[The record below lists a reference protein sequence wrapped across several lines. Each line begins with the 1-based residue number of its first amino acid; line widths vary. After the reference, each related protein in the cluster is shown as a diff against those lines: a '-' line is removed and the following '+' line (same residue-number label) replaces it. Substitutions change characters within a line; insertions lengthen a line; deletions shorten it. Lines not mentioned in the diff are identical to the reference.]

1 MNKIIRFTVREYI
14 AAVKT
19 KGFIIGLIIAPIM
32 MSGGFIAFLLLKDRV
47 DTTDKNL
54 AVIDHTGVVA
64 EALVEAAAHRNENE
78 ILDEDSGEKVKPAY
92 HIEIIKP
99 GNHNKQEINLELS
112 DRVRRGELH
121 AFLIIGPDVVHP
133 GEVKEGVYIS
143 YYAKNAAVDDVRRW
157 TSWPINNQL
166 RKLRLADAGIKESQ
180 VPELFH
186 WVDVG
191 GLGLVSVDESTG
203 DISDA
208 REATPIEA
216 LIVPIAFMMLMFL
229 MIMMSVPGM
238 LNSVMEE
245 KTQRI
250 AEVMLGSIT
259 PFEFMSAKLLSGIAV
274 SLTSSIVYVVGG
286 LFVLS
291 SMSLQGYV
299 PFHVIPWFFVYMILA
314 IMMFGAMSASLGAT
328 CSEPKDAQSLT
339 FPMILPA
346 IIPMLIYIVVAKEP
360 LSSFSTWMSLIPP
373 FTPMLMTLRMA
384 TPESIP
390 IWQPIVGLI
399 GVILFTTLLV
409 WAGGRIF
416 RVAILMQGTPPKFAN
431 IVKWAIRG

>member
-1 MNKIIRFTVREYI
+1 MHKIILFSIREYL

-19 KGFIIGLIIAPIM
+19 KGFIIGLVIAPIM
-32 MSGGFIAFLLLKDRV
+32 MSGGFLAFILLKDRV
-47 DTTDKNL
+47 DTTDKHI

-64 EALVEAAAHRNENE
+64 EALVKAAALRNETE
-78 ILDEDSGEKVKPAY
+78 LFDKKSGQKIKPAY
-92 HIEIIKP
+92 TIEKIEP
-99 GNHNKQEINLELS
+99 NNLDSRQQNLELS
-112 DRVRRGELH
+112 EKVRNGQLH
-121 AFLIIGPDVVHP
+121 AFMIIGPDIIHP
-133 GEVKEGVYIS
+133 GEEKENVYIS
-143 YYAKNAAVDDVRRW
+143 YYAKNAALDDVRSW
-157 TSWPINNQL
+157 TAWPINNHL
-166 RKLRLADAGIKESQ
+166 RKLRLADAGIEDSQ
-180 VPELFH
+180 VPDLFN
-186 WVDVG
+186 WINVG
-191 GLGLVSVDESTG
+191 GMGLVSVDESTG

-208 REATPIEA
+208 QEATPIEA
-216 LIVPIAFMMLMFL
+216 LVVPIVFMMLMFL
-229 MIMMSVPGM
+229 MIMFSVPAM

-274 SLTSSIVYVVGG
+274 SLTSSAVYVLGG
-286 LFVLS
+286 LFVLT

-299 PFHVIPWFFVYMILA
+299 PFHVIPWFFLYMILA
-314 IMMFGAMSASLGAT
+314 IMMFGAISASLGAT

-346 IIPMLIYIVVAKEP
+346 LIPMFIYIPVAKEP
-360 LSSFSTWMSLIPP
+360 LSHFSTWMSLIPP

-390 IWQPIVGLI
+390 VWQPIVGLI
-399 GVILFTTLLV
+399 GVIMFTVFFV

-416 RVAILMQGTPPKFAN
+416 RVAILMQGTPPKFSN
-431 IVKWAIRG
+431 IIKWAIRG

>member
-1 MNKIIRFTVREYI
+1 MNKIIRFSIREYM

-19 KGFIIGLIIAPIM
+19 KGFIIGLVIAPIM
-32 MSGGFIAFLLLKDRV
+32 MSGGLIGFMLLKDRI
-47 DTTDKNL
+47 DTTDKHI
-54 AVIDHTGVVA
+54 AVIDYTGVVA
-64 EALVEAAAHRNENE
+64 EALVKAAALRNETE
-78 ILDEDSGEKVKPAY
+78 LFDEKSGQKIKPAY
-92 HIEIIKP
+92 TIETIEPIDLDTR
-99 GNHNKQEINLELS
+99 QQNLELS
-112 DRVRRGELH
+112 DKVRNGQLH
-121 AFLIIGPDVVHP
+121 AFMIIGPDIIHP
-133 GEVKEGVYIS
+133 GEEKEGVYIF
-143 YYAKNAAVDDVRRW
+143 YYAKNAALDDVRSW
-157 TSWPINNQL
+157 TAWPINNHL
-166 RKLRLADAGIKESQ
+166 RKLRLADAGIEDSQ
-180 VPELFH
+180 VSDLFD

-191 GLGLVSVDESTG
+191 GMGLVSVDESTG

-216 LIVPIAFMMLMFL
+216 IIVPIVFMMLMFL
-229 MIMMSVPGM
+229 MIMFSVPTM

-259 PFEFMSAKLLSGIAV
+259 PFEFMSAKILSGIAV
-274 SLTSSIVYVVGG
+274 SITSSAVYVLGG
-286 LFVLS
+286 LFVLT

-299 PFHVIPWFFVYMILA
+299 PFHVIPWFFLYMILA
-314 IMMFGAMSASLGAT
+314 IMMFGAISASLGAT

-346 IIPMLIYIVVAKEP
+346 LIPMFIYIPVAKEP
-360 LSSFSTWMSLIPP
+360 LSSFSTWISLIPP

-390 IWQPIVGLI
+390 AWQPIVGLF
-399 GVILFTTLLV
+399 GVILFTVFFV
-409 WAGGRIF
+409 WVGGRIF
-416 RVAILMQGTPPKFAN
+416 RVAILMQGTPPKFSN

>member
-1 MNKIIRFTVREYI
+1 MNKIIRFSIREYM

-32 MSGGFIAFLLLKDRV
+32 MSGGFIAYLLLKDRV
-47 DTTDKNL
+47 DITDKYL
-54 AVIDHTGVVA
+54 TVVDHTGLVA
-64 EALVEAAAHRNENE
+64 EALVDAAAHRNDSE
-78 ILDEDSGEKVKPAY
+78 IFDEESGEKIKPAY
-92 HIEIIKP
+92 YIELTTP
-99 GNHNKQEINLELS
+99 NDLDSRQQYLELS
-112 DRVRRGELH
+112 DRVRNGELH
-121 AFLIIGPDVVHP
+121 AFMIIGPDVIHP
-133 GEVKEGVYIS
+133 SDEKKGVYIS

-157 TSWPINNQL
+157 TSWPINNHL
-166 RKLRLADAGIKESQ
+166 RKLRLADAGIEDSQ
-180 VPELFH
+180 VADLFN
-186 WVDVG
+186 WIDVG

-203 DISDA
+203 NISDA

-274 SLTSSIVYVVGG
+274 SLTSSAVYVVGG
-286 LFVLS
+286 LFVLT

-346 IIPMLIYIVVAKEP
+346 LIPMLIYIPVAKEP

-390 IWQPIVGLI
+390 AWQPIVGLI
-399 GVILFTTLLV
+399 GVLLFTVFFV

-416 RVAILMQGTPPKFAN
+416 RVAILMQGTPPKFVN
-431 IVKWAIRG
+431 IIKWALRG

>member
-1 MNKIIRFTVREYI
+1 MNKIIRFSIREYV

-32 MSGGFIAFLLLKDRV
+32 MSGGFFAFILLKDRV
-47 DTTDKNL
+47 DTTDKHI

-64 EALVEAAAHRNENE
+64 EALVKAAALRNETE
-78 ILDEDSGEKVKPAY
+78 LFDEKSGQKIKPAY
-92 HIEIIKP
+92 TIETIEP
-99 GNHNKQEINLELS
+99 SDLDTRQQNLELS
-112 DRVRRGELH
+112 DKVRNGQLH
-121 AFLIIGPDVVHP
+121 AFMIIGPDIIHP
-133 GEVKEGVYIS
+133 TEEKEGVYIS
-143 YYAKNAAVDDVRRW
+143 YYAKNAALDDVRKW
-157 TSWPINNQL
+157 TGWPINNQL
-166 RKLRLADAGIKESQ
+166 RKLRLADAGIEDSQ
-180 VPELFH
+180 VADLFD

-191 GLGLVSVDESTG
+191 GMGLVSLDESTG

-208 REATPIEA
+208 QEATPIEA
-216 LIVPIAFMMLMFL
+216 LVVPIVFMMLMFL
-229 MIMMSVPGM
+229 MIMFSVPAM

-259 PFEFMSAKLLSGIAV
+259 PFEFMSAKILSGIAV
-274 SLTSSIVYVVGG
+274 SLTSSAVYVLGG
-286 LFVLS
+286 LFVLT

-299 PFHVIPWFFVYMILA
+299 PFYVIPWFFLYMILA
-314 IMMFGAMSASLGAT
+314 IMMFGAISASLGAT

-346 IIPMLIYIVVAKEP
+346 LIPMFIYIPVAKEP
-360 LSSFSTWMSLIPP
+360 LSSFSTWISLIPP

-390 IWQPIVGLI
+390 AWQPILGLV
-399 GVILFTTLLV
+399 GVILFTVFFV

-416 RVAILMQGTPPKFAN
+416 RVAILMQGTPPKFSN